1 MGIIVQKFGGTS
13 VADTEKLF
21 NVCRHII
28 NEHKK
33 SNKVVVVVSA
43 QGKMTDKTIQ
53 IGKIGMISVMLSHH
67 LRCRGKKRFSGT
79 LMHLMSDLPDSVIR
93 KGPIVKK
100 DIRSMKSDHK

>member
-1 MGIIVQKFGGTS
+1 MTDAAFRNFLI
-13 VADTEKLF
+13 
-21 NVCRHII
+21 HIAMAGNI
-28 NEHKK
+28 
-33 SNKVVVVVSA
+33 
-43 QGKMTDKTIQ
+43 QCKMTDKTIQ